1 MCWAETAATGCGL
14 TNDYQV
20 MKGQN
25 LGYRGR
31 VENSASAACSP
42 FLLRT
47 YMLPPSLPMPRDCG
61 GAKILSLTPQSSP
74 ELRRDWQGSLP
85 PLPTLFAGAY
95 HEGMVLR

>member
-47 YMLPPSLPMPRDCG
+47 YMLPPSLPPYATGLRGSKDFI
-61 GAKILSLTPQSSP
+61 AYSPKLT
-74 ELRRDWQGSLP
+74 
-85 PLPTLFAGAY
+85 
-95 HEGMVLR
+95 

>member
-47 YMLPPSLPMPRDCG
+47 YMLPPSLPPSLCHGIAGEQRFYRLLPK
-61 GAKILSLTPQSSP
+61 AHLS
-74 ELRRDWQGSLP
+74 
-85 PLPTLFAGAY
+85 
-95 HEGMVLR
+95 